1 MTNTVEF
8 GQTIEIYFCVQ
19 IIFGSEGPNY
29 LGVGLQWMRIDG
41 PAQGVKFRNSRI
53 NGFRF
58 MGMKNFEVQGAHPL

>member
-8 GQTIEIYFCVQ
+8 GQKIEIYFCVP

-29 LGVGLQWMRIDG
+29 LGVGLQWMCIDG

-58 MGMKNFEVQGAHPL
+58 MGMKNFVVQGAHPL